1 MAPYKS
7 SPGEKEGVFL
17 WAMRPRMSIRRN
29 PKHPRERLGVLSK
42 GNGER
47 PDLGQCR
54 DIDKKDS
61 TPLERFW
68 VISSQE
74 FPLRVREY

>member
-1 MAPYKS
+1 MVPYKS

-42 GNGER
+42 GNGKGLT
-47 PDLGQCR
+47 LGNVET
-54 DIDKKDS
+54 S
-61 TPLERFW
+61 TRKIKP
-68 VISSQE
+68 
-74 FPLRVREY
+74 P